1 MALLFRRPKGTED
14 VLPEGAAHWRFLEG
28 KVREVASRFGY
39 GEVRTPTFEEAELF
53 ARSVGE
59 DTDIVSKEMY
69 TFEDRGGRL
78 LALKPEGTAP
88 VLRAYLEHGL
98 HKRGGLTKLYYISP
112 IFRYEKPQAGR
123 YRQSHQFGA
132 EAIGSGEPS
141 LDVEVID
148 LALSIYRELGLS
160 EISLLLNS
168 IGCPNC
174 RPSYRQELLK
184 FARAHREELCED
196 CRRRMETN
204 PLRLLDCKVEGCR
217 RVMARAP
224 VISQYLCS
232 DCREHFEEVKRG
244 LRSLGV
250 AYREESR
257 LVRGLDYYTRT
268 VFEVVHGGLGAQNAI
283 CGGGRYDGLV
293 EELGGPPTPA
303 LGFAG
308 GVERTLL
315 AMEAEGKLPELDE
328 RVEVFVAYLD
338 DPGREA
344 LPKVLSELRR
354 AGLRADGSYTGRS
367 LKSQLRQAD
376 RMGARYAVILGGEE
390 LARGAAVV
398 RDMEL
403 SEQREVPLDG
413 VLKVLRGELG

>member
-14 VLPEGAAHWRFLEG
+14 VLPDRAGHWRFLED

-39 GEVRTPTFEEAELF
+39 GEVRTPLFEEAELF

-69 TFEDRGGRL
+69 TFKDRGGRPM
-78 LALKPEGTAP
+78 ALKPEGTAP

-98 HKRGGLTKLYYISP
+98 HRRGSLVKLYYISP

-141 LDVEVID
+141 LDVEIVD
-148 LALSIYRELGLS
+148 LAMSIYRELGLS
-160 EISLLLNS
+160 EVSLLINS
-168 IGCPNC
+168 IGCPEC
-174 RPSYRQELLK
+174 RPSYRQELIN

-204 PLRLLDCKVEGCR
+204 PLRLLDCKVCT
-217 RVMARAP
+217 RVMAGAP
-224 VISQYLCS
+224 VISDYLCR
-232 DCREHFEEVKRG
+232 DCREHFEEVKGG
-244 LRSLGV
+244 LRSLGI
-250 AYREESR
+250 AYREEPR

-268 VFEVVHGGLGAQNAI
+268 VFEVVHGGLGAKNAI

-315 AMEAEGKLPELDE
+315 AMEAEGKLPWLDE
-328 RVEVFVAYLD
+328 RIEVFVAYLD

-354 AGLRADGSYTGRS
+354 AGLRADGSYAGRS

-376 RMGARYAVILGGEE
+376 RMGARYTVMLGGEE
-390 LARGAAVV
+390 LAKGAAVV

-403 SEQREVPLDG
+403 SDQMEVPLDG
-413 VLKVLRGELG
+413 VIEVLREKLG